1 MPTLANSSRLIKFP
15 ETQRLTAL
23 SRPRIYQLIAEG
35 RFPKQVKLG
44 SLSVAFV
51 ESEVRDWIAERIA
64 ARDNV
69 AA

>member
-1 MPTLANSSRLIKFP
+1 MSATVASSRLIRFA
-15 ETQRLTAL
+15 ETQHLTGI

-51 ESEVRDWIAERIA
+51 ESEVHDWIAERIA
-64 ARDNV
+64 ARDSQ